1 MQGAAMMG
9 GEGYAILFL
18 ALTVI
23 FVIMVIVWIFLP
35 FIILGTNR
43 RLDRLI
49 TEQQTTNALLDNR
62 LPDLRRK

>member
-1 MQGAAMMG
+1 MMG